1 VAEFSEYITIEGD
14 RWDTV
19 AWKAYGNAS
28 LYPQIMEANPDVV
41 ADPVL
46 PSGTRLL
53 VPIAAAPVI
62 DKTVLPPW
70 KR

>member
-1 VAEFSEYITIEGD
+1 MAEFSEYITIDGD

-19 AWKAYGNAS
+19 AWKAYGNAN

-46 PSGTRLL
+46 PTGTRLL
-53 VPIAAAPVI
+53 VPIATAPEI
-62 DKTVLPPW
+62 DKTNLPPW